1 VNPKRIS
8 PTPII
13 DNLNYISNPFK
24 QKQFSAG
31 AFIDKKI
38 CGTDTDLEYALKFIY
53 SYNGSTAT
61 FNSYRREI
69 ERLLQWCWRIEGISV
84 LSLKREHIEEF
95 IRFCINPP
103 LAWIGTKNVARF
115 KNNNGNRAVNNDW
128 RPFVTTVSKLEF
140 QNGAESDPKQFVL
153 SQSAIK
159 SMFSIISSF
168 YGFLIQENLV
178 DANPVLLIKQK
189 SKFILKEQAKPIIRR
204 ISNLQW
210 DYVLETAELMADEN
224 PKEYE
229 RTLFIMNCLIAMYL
243 RVSEL
248 VADERSTPLMTN
260 FSKDKDGNW
269 WFEVIGKGNKNRTV
283 TVCDDMLVALKRF
296 RKSLRLSP
304 LPSPGEQEP
313 LISKV
318 KGKGPVTSTRQI
330 RRVVQE
336 CFDRSFLRMKA
347 DSLEDDAFELKA
359 ATVHWLRHTGISEDV
374 KHRPREHVRDDAG
387 HASMAT
393 TDRYIDS
400 DLRERHA
407 SARGKRIKEVY

>member
-1 VNPKRIS
+1 MNPKRIS
-8 PTPII
+8 PAPII
-13 DNLNYISNPFK
+13 DNLNYIDNPFK
-24 QKQFSAG
+24 QKQFSARS
-31 AFIDKKI
+31 FIDKKI
-38 CGTDTDLEYALKFIY
+38 RGADTDLEYALKFLY

-115 KNNNGNRAVNNDW
+115 KNNNSNRAINKDW
-128 RPFVTTVSKLEF
+128 RPFVTTVTKLEF
-140 QNGAESDPKQFVL
+140 LNGTEADPKQFTL

-168 YGFLIQENLV
+168 YGFLIQESLV

-224 PKEYE
+224 SKEYE
-229 RTLFIMNCLIAMYL
+229 RTLLIMNCLIAMDL

-248 VADERSTPLMTN
+248 VAD
-260 FSKDKDGNW
+260 
-269 WFEVIGKGNKNRTV
+269 
-283 TVCDDMLVALKRF
+283 
-296 RKSLRLSP
+296 
-304 LPSPGEQEP
+304 
-313 LISKV
+313 
-318 KGKGPVTSTRQI
+318 
-330 RRVVQE
+330 
-336 CFDRSFLRMKA
+336 
-347 DSLEDDAFELKA
+347 
-359 ATVHWLRHTGISEDV
+359 
-374 KHRPREHVRDDAG
+374 
-387 HASMAT
+387 
-393 TDRYIDS
+393 
-400 DLRERHA
+400 
-407 SARGKRIKEVY
+407 